1 LFVKLRHLAP
11 ADTDRIVVNTALK
24 PWHRA
29 MVEGLM
35 VVPLS

>member
-1 LFVKLRHLAP
+1 LFVKLRRLIP
-11 ADTDRIVVNTALK
+11 ADTDRVVVNTALK